1 MCQNSILIILFFF
14 FTLTVSLMM
23 FFVNLLSELMIFLST
38 HHMTDHLTCRK
49 RWNNC
54 NLILKIKIFVK
65 YFYVLLANFW
75 FWSVKIWYLK
85 LCIQAQK
92 AAVQNYLRKVVSK
105 SCNSLQNIHEILLK
119 MYCEIKLFQVF
130 SLQSVPSD
138 AHTQKSKKLKVWF
151 NT

>member
-1 MCQNSILIILFFF
+1 M
-14 FTLTVSLMM
+14 
-23 FFVNLLSELMIFLST
+23 
-38 HHMTDHLTCRK
+38 
-49 RWNNC
+49 
-54 NLILKIKIFVK
+54 
-65 YFYVLLANFW
+65 LANFW

-85 LCIQAQK
+85 LCIQAQTLK